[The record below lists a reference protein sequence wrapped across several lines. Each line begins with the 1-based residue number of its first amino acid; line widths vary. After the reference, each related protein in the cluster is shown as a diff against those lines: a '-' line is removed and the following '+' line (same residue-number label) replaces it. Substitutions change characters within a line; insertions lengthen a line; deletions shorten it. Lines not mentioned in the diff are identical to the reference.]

1 MTNYEK
7 ALRLVDEG
15 IAIKHSI
22 SFDKTGCIFIDLG
35 DDWAGYVLPRNKFV
49 VVTID
54 NVHVAYGNID
64 LDKMMVMDASHRP
77 DYDRYIVKSEV

>member
-15 IAIKHSI
+15 IAIKHST

-49 VVTID
+49 VVAID